1 MKKSNPF
8 QKAISFGKLSL
19 LFAGILFLGLGI
31 AANYSAEKL
40 SKEKEKNKL
49 NQMERRLDEKFA
61 SSSDEAF
68 VFNALKPFI
77 NKIQAPV
84 TSITELEAEFKKV
97 TQKGIKARIITT
109 KNGKADKIF
118 PDNAQDKKIL
128 TDLLESLPSSGNDFI
143 IAQRRLQ
150 QDLMRIFGPG
160 NRLELLQYFK
170 NYIRRY
176 KTQSSHGLLYWNTLT
191 NNSNILIIIDKH
203 PNFIKRFKSNLNNT
217 PKIYGAGINSSSS
230 FITPLNFSVDQMKAA
245 QLKANLESQNY
256 CKMFNHLWFFLKSSN
271 QEFCCTV
278 APISPKESHN
288 WMSVIQW
295 LSLAASIICLS
306 LYFLAWHN
314 IAPGKNLSS
323 HLDLLSIKYR
333 VLGLFSMA
341 TVFPIIL
348 TILIGFTSISDRKEV
363 IENKVKAKSLKS
375 LNQLARS
382 YTQKYDRIIS
392 LCEDLKNSPDIE
404 KASEKLLLKYSK
416 KHGLPRALTRL
427 ETRNGIGETLFTTDD
442 KEIHGTSQAMNVF
455 SKIAIKHHAPAR
467 MGNAINRTSPGEIL
481 SESVLSTDE
490 IGMASILRQR
500 GKLWI
505 FRLGTFPTTWY
516 WDVYPNKAT
525 GTAFFYYSNQM
536 VSVYRDQIQKILSE
550 QPDPNKSFQAGIEFN
565 STFSSFKFTPELK
578 GKDIESLHNSV
589 ITSYTTSNTIFR
601 KIRLFN
607 NEYWVTIK
615 PEKNIG
621 TYVFMNMVPISTELK
636 ALTPLKIRL
645 AAGGILALLI
655 SLLGASLI
663 SKLII
668 VPINDLN
675 NGIQAIN
682 SRNAE
687 FRIPVR
693 RNDEFGIVA
702 NAFNEVIN
710 DFKELEYGR
719 IVQESLLPENPQSPG
734 GYDLACFRA
743 SATDLAGDYHDVLHL
758 EDKRVSI
765 ILGDVTGHGISA
777 ALAMAM
783 AKATVDY
790 QGLDGEKF
798 PKTIM
803 DKLNSLFNKELKP
816 RHKFMTLACMALNP
830 ETHELEIENAGQSY
844 PYFYSAETGDA
855 EEIKIPSMPLGAM
868 KKRRSK
874 PVKVTMKPG
883 DGIILYSDG
892 IIECSNPHGKMFGY
906 IRLMELFKGLMA
918 ENLPSARILKT
929 MIKTLDEFRTP
940 GPYPDDV
947 TLVLLK
953 RKSKVPNLKSKI

>member
-1 MKKSNPF
+1 MKQSSPF

-19 LFAGILFLGLGI
+19 LFAGILFLGLGL

-40 SKEKEKNKL
+40 ANDKEKNKL
-49 NQMERRLDEKFA
+49 SRMERRLDEKFA
-61 SSSDEAF
+61 GASREAF
-68 VFNALKPFI
+68 ILNAITPFI
-77 NKIQAPV
+77 EKAKDSN
-84 TSITELEAEFKKV
+84 SSLTELNDLFKKL
-97 TQKGIKARIITT
+97 TSKDIKARILIS
-109 KNGKADKIF
+109 KNGKTDKIF
-118 PDNAQDKKIL
+118 PGNAQDQDIL
-128 TDLLESLPSSGNDFI
+128 SDLLESLPSSGNEFI
-143 IAQRRLQ
+143 VAQRRLQ

-160 NRLELLQYFK
+160 NRLELFQYFK
-170 NYIRRY
+170 NYMRRF
-176 KTQSSHGLLYWNTLT
+176 KTQNSYGVFYWTTLS
-191 NNSNILIIIDKH
+191 NNSNILILIDKY
-203 PNFIKRFKSNLNNT
+203 PDFIERFKSNLNNESQ
-217 PKIYGAGINSSSS
+217 IYGAGINSSSA
-230 FITPLNFSVDQMKAA
+230 FIAPLNFTVDQMKSAL
-245 QLKANLESQNY
+245 LKASLESQNY
-256 CKMFNHLWFFLKSSN
+256 CKMFDHLWFFLKSSN
-271 QEFCCTV
+271 QEFCCMVVPVTKD
-278 APISPKESHN
+278 SQN
-288 WMSVIQW
+288 WMFIVQW
-295 LSLAASIICLS
+295 LSLATSIICLS
-306 LYFLAWHN
+306 LYFLAWHQ

-323 HLDLLSIKYR
+323 YLDLLSIKYR

-341 TVFPIIL
+341 AIFPIIL
-348 TILIGFTSISDRKEV
+348 TILIGFSSISDRKEV
-363 IENKVKAKSLKS
+363 IENQVKARSLKS

-382 YTQKYDRIIS
+382 YTQSYDTIIT
-392 LCEDLKNSPDIE
+392 LCENLKNSPDIE
-404 KASEKLLLKYSK
+404 KASEELLLKYSK
-416 KHGLPRALTRL
+416 KYGLPRALTRL

-442 KEIHGTSQAMNVF
+442 KEVHGTSQAMDVF
-455 SKIAIKHHAPAR
+455 SKIAIKHHAPER
-467 MGNAINRTSPGEIL
+467 MGSAINRTSPAEIL

-505 FRLGTFPTTWY
+505 FRVGTFPTTWY
-516 WDVYPNKAT
+516 WDVYPDKAS

-536 VSVYRDQIQKILSE
+536 VSVYRDQIQEILSE
-550 QPDPNKSFQAGIEFN
+550 KVDPNKSFQVGTEFN
-565 STFSSFKFTPELK
+565 STYNSFKFTPELS
-578 GKDIESLHNSV
+578 GKDLKSLHNSV
-589 ITSYTTSNTIFR
+589 VTSYKTSNTIFR

-615 PEKNIG
+615 PERNIG
-621 TYVFMNMVPISTELK
+621 TYVFMNLVPISTELK
-636 ALTPLKIRL
+636 TLTPLKIRL

-668 VPINDLN
+668 VPINDLG
-675 NGIQAIN
+675 NGINAIN
-682 SRNAE
+682 TRNAE

-702 NAFNEVIN
+702 DAFNEVIS

-758 EDKRVSI
+758 EDNRVSI

-868 KKRRSK
+868 KKRRCK
-874 PVKVTMKPG
+874 PVTLNMKPG

-892 IIECSNPHGKMFGY
+892 IIECSNPKGKMFGY

-918 ENLPSARILKT
+918 ESLPSARILKT

-953 RKSKVPNLKSKI
+953 RKKEPSA